1 MNILKVENLTVSLGG
16 NHIVENVDFEVKKG
30 EVLAIIGPNGAGKT
44 TLFRAL
50 LNLIPYSGSIKW
62 EKGIQIGYV
71 PQRIEIDTDIP
82 LTVEEFLK
90 LRSPNVTKIKI
101 KKILEYIQLDEK
113 ILASR
118 LGEISVGQRQR
129 LLIGWSLLENPDVLL
144 FDEPTAD
151 VDIHGQES
159 VYKTISFLRKK
170 FNLAVILISHD
181 LNVVYQYADKVM
193 GLNHKSLCI
202 GKQDEI
208 LQTGKLQEL
217 YGGERG
223 FYEHDYTNHHN
234 HKHH

>member
-1 MNILKVENLTVSLGG
+1 MNILKVENLDVSIGG
-16 NHIVENVDFEVKKG
+16 TNIVEDVSFEVKKG

-50 LNLIPYSGSIKW
+50 LGLIPYQGKIAWQKH
-62 EKGIQIGYV
+62 IQIGYV

-90 LRSPNVTKIKI
+90 ARSQNVTKIKI
-101 KKILEYIQLDEK
+101 EKILKYIQLDEK
-113 ILASR
+113 ILKMR

-159 VYKTISFLRKK
+159 VYKTITYLLKQFD
-170 FNLAVILISHD
+170 LAVILISHD

-193 GLNHKSLCI
+193 CLNHRNLCM
-202 GKQDEI
+202 GKPSEI
-208 LQTGKLQEL
+208 LQTDQLREL
-217 YGGERG
+217 YGGERS
-223 FYEHDYTNHHN
+223 FYEHDYHHH
-234 HKHH
+234 HKH

>member
-1 MNILKVENLTVSLGG
+1 MNILKVENLDISISGTG
-16 NHIVENVDFEVKKG
+16 IVEDVSFEVKKG

-50 LNLIPYSGSIKW
+50 LGLIPYQGKITWQKN
-62 EKGIQIGYV
+62 IQIGYV

-90 LRSPNVTKIKI
+90 ARSQNVTKIKI
-101 KKILEYIQLDEK
+101 EKILKYIQLDEK
-113 ILASR
+113 ILKMR

-159 VYKTISFLRKK
+159 VYKTISYLLKK

-193 GLNHKSLCI
+193 CLNHKSLCM
-202 GKQDEI
+202 GKPSDI
-208 LQTGKLQEL
+208 LKTEQLREL
-217 YGGERG
+217 YGGERS
-223 FYEHDYTNHHN
+223 FYEHDYHHHH
-234 HKHH
+234 HKH

>member
-1 MNILKVENLTVSLGG
+1 MNILKVENLDVHLNH
-16 NHIVENVDFEVKKG
+16 NHIIENVSFDVKKG

-50 LNLIPYSGSIKW
+50 LDLIPYKGTIKW
-62 EKGIQIGYV
+62 QKNIQIGYV
-71 PQRIEIDTDIP
+71 PQRIEIDMDIP

-90 LRSPNVTKIKI
+90 LRSPHITKIKI
-101 KKILEYIQLDEK
+101 DKILKFIQLDEK
-113 ILASR
+113 ILKSG

-129 LLIGWSLLENPDVLL
+129 LLIGWALLENPDVLL

-159 VYKTISFLRKK
+159 IYKTISYLREK

-193 GLNHKSLCI
+193 CLNHKSMCI
-202 GKQDEI
+202 GKPSDI
-208 LQTGKLQEL
+208 LQTEHLQEL

-223 FYEHDYTNHHN
+223 FYEHEMHHHN
-234 HKHH
+234 HKK